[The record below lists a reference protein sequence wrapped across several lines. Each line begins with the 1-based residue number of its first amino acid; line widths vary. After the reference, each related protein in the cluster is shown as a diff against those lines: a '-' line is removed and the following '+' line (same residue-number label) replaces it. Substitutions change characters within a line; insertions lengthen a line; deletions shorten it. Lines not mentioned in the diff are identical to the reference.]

1 MVIIFLDFLMFYQI
15 LFPQQMKR
23 SVIIR
28 SE

>member
-15 LFPQQMKR
+15 LFPPQMKQ